1 MRHKTISNLVTFAL
15 VLSIVFAVSAMM
27 GISSMYNVSAGT
39 ATENIGEIIEDLEP
53 SFVLLVF
60 IMVFMLML
68 MVIVDRLER
77 SRMLKEASE

>member
-60 IMVFMLML
+60 VMVFMLML

>member
-15 VLSIVFAVSAMM
+15 VVSIVFAVSAMM

-60 IMVFMLML
+60 VMVFMLML

-77 SRMLKEASE
+77 SRISKEASE

>member
-39 ATENIGEIIEDLEP
+39 PTDNIGEIIEDLEP

-60 IMVFMLML
+60 VMVFMLML
-68 MVIVDRLER
+68 MIIVDRLER